1 MKKIRSK
8 KQLRAE
14 KKRMKLRQ
22 EELEKKI
29 RSKWNDLKE
38 TLRPINMAKDTFSKV
53 MENKAEEN
61 LKDESVL
68 KSTIRYGVSLL
79 AKKFTDKAGEKF
91 EWMFRK
97 NGKS

>member
-8 KQLRAE
+8 KQLQAE

-29 RSKWNDLKE
+29 RSKWNEVKDSLK
-38 TLRPINMAKDTFSKV
+38 PMNFAKESFSKI
-53 MENKAEEN
+53 MQDKAEEN

-91 EWMFRK
+91 DWMFRK
-97 NGKS
+97 NGK

>member
-8 KQLRAE
+8 KQLQAE
-14 KKRMKLRQ
+14 KKRMKIRQ

-38 TLRPINMAKDTFSKV
+38 SLRPMNMAKDTFSKV

-61 LKDESVL
+61 LRDESVL

-79 AKKFTDKAGEKF
+79 AKKLTDKAGEKF
-91 EWMFRK
+91 DWMFRK
-97 NGKS
+97 NGK